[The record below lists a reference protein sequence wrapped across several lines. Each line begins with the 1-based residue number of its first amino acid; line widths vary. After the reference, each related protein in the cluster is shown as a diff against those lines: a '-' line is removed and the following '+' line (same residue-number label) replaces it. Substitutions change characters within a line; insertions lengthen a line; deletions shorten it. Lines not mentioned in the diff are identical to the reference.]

1 MNYWEALEAT
11 VTAPE
16 VIAECRRHSIA
27 AELRESDRVI
37 IETETGDV
45 VAEADEHGEYEGSAV
60 LDFLGY

>member
-1 MNYWEALEAT
+1 VRYWEACEAS

-27 AELRESDRVI
+27 AELRESDGAIVEI
-37 IETETGDV
+37 GTGEV
-45 VAEADEHGEYEGSAV
+45 VAQADEYGEYAGSNV